1 MTTGVIVGGSN
12 VTSNMNTRR
21 RHFLHFG
28 MIGANPFRGFRAF
41 GGNNNNSSLRNNNNN
56 NLSLLLLPRFRRG
69 LEGGLGGGFNL
80 LPGENVKELD
90 PNVAALVNAL
100 TRSEEHTSELQSRP
114 HLVCRLLLEKKKPTT
129 KDLLKLKR
137 QKKKYNIK

>member
-100 TRSEEHTSELQSRP
+100 TGAN
-114 HLVCRLLLEKKKPTT
+114 LEINYVERKSNHVKLTEFGKT
-129 KDLLKLKR
+129 KAEDP
-137 QKKKYNIK
+137 NE